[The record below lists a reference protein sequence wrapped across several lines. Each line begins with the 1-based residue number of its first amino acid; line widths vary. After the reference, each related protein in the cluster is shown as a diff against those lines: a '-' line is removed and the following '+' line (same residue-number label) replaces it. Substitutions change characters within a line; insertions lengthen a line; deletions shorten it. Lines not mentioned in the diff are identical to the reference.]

1 MRHQR
6 VVKKFGRSKEHR
18 DMMMRNMVTNLILA
32 ETIKTTL
39 PKAKEA
45 RKLAEKLVT
54 IARKGDLAARRLVA
68 SRLTQPKA
76 VKKLFETYPDQ
87 IAALFVEPV
96 AGNMGLMLPQPGF
109 LEGLRELCTQHGT
122 ILVFDEVITGFRLS
136 YGGAQ
141 GRFGIMPDLT
151 TFGKIIGGGL
161 PVGAYGGRADLMK
174 HIAPQG
180 EVYQAGTLSGNP
192 LAMAAGLAT
201 LNILKRSDYAAL
213 EARVDAFVA
222 ELGGGD
228 VPCKKPVDS

>member
-76 VKKLFETYPDQ
+76 VKKLFDK
-87 IAALFVEPV
+87 IV
-96 AGNMGLMLPQPGF
+96 PG
-109 LEGLRELCTQHGT
+109 LEGRN
-122 ILVFDEVITGFRLS
+122 
-136 YGGAQ
+136 GGYT
-141 GRFGIMPDLT
+141 R
-151 TFGKIIGGGL
+151 
-161 PVGAYGGRADLMK
+161 
-174 HIAPQG
+174 
-180 EVYQAGTLSGNP
+180 
-192 LAMAAGLAT
+192 
-201 LNILKRSDYAAL
+201 ILKLFTRKGDAAKMVL
-213 EARVDAFVA
+213 LQWVCVEEIKDEETPAVEETAAEA
-222 ELGGGD
+222 
-228 VPCKKPVDS
+228 K